1 GRRGDHGRQP
11 RSYRADPAR
20 REGPHPAQPPHA
32 DQRFS
37 DPLRRSALCAEPRLG
52 QPQPRRRRGHSLG
65 DRHDGRNRPA
75 PLTLMDHS
83 LTPSHESAR
92 SLLPTPT
99 PPPASTPSAAG
110 SRIAGD
116 AHDLLGI
123 LHRNVW
129 WIVGCTVV
137 CLTAALLYVALV
149 RPSYT
154 AAASVRIDD
163 RREQDQAPGLSALG
177 LTGGNEVNTEIEMLR
192 SRMLAQ
198 AVVDS
203 LGLQLRLTAPRWA
216 TRDRALVVR
225 HVDRD
230 APASIYSLRP
240 EGRDGFTLRNDST
253 GKTLG
258 HVVPGADLPIPG
270 LDIALSAYARGLGT
284 ITFRV
289 ANYD

>member
-1 GRRGDHGRQP
+1 
-11 RSYRADPAR
+11 
-20 REGPHPAQPPHA
+20 
-32 DQRFS
+32 
-37 DPLRRSALCAEPRLG
+37 
-52 QPQPRRRRGHSLG
+52 
-65 DRHDGRNRPA
+65 
-75 PLTLMDHS
+75 MDHL
-83 LTPSHESAR
+83 LTPSHEPAR

-99 PPPASTPSAAG
+99 PTPTPSAAG

-123 LHRNVW
+123 LRRNVW
-129 WIVGCTVV
+129 WIVGCSVV
-137 CLTAALLYVALV
+137 CFTAALLYVALV

-216 TRDRALVVR
+216 IRDRALVIH

-240 EGRDGFTLRNDST
+240 DGRDGVTLRNDST
-253 GKTLG
+253 GKILG
-258 HVVPGADLPIPG
+258 HVVPGAALPIPG
-270 LDIALSAYARGLGT
+270 LDVALSSYARGLGT
-284 ITFRV
+284 ITFSV
-289 ANYD
+289 ANFDDAVFALQQGLTIARRNRDANIVDVTFVGT